1 MILSI
6 SLAIFF
12 LQFLL
17 RSSCV
22 PLSPS
27 WFFKRRLF
35 TDFVQGGKNDGGSRE
50 DNELHG
56 TAAPCH

>member
-1 MILSI
+1 MLFKF
-6 SLAIFF
+6 LQRFF
-12 LQFLL
+12 LQ
-17 RSSCV
+17 RENHGWM
-22 PLSPS
+22 PPS

-35 TDFVQGGKNDGGSRE
+35 TDFVQGGKNDGGGRE